1 MARVVLVCAL
11 VGAFV
16 LVPLQAQAGRR
27 TPTVSDCFHLE
38 IRPERI
44 MFACAD
50 GGYYVTH
57 LKWQRWHIFRATG
70 QGLFRQN
77 DCRPSCAGGTFHAR
91 RGRITLLRRVWCPM
105 PTSTSSAARG
115 SSTNVLSSAKNERA
129 FACSVLCSAPAIG
142 STRWPIH
149 RQSIRTPASL
159 RLIGMPW
166 TSDTRRT

>member
-77 DCRPSCAGGTFHAR
+77 DCRPSCAEGTFHAR
-91 RGRITLLRRVWCPM
+91 RGRITLLRRVWCPDAHGYVFRRARVVYER
-105 PTSTSSAARG
+105 PLLGQERTS
-115 SSTNVLSSAKNERA
+115 
-129 FACSVLCSAPAIG
+129 F
-142 STRWPIH
+142 
-149 RQSIRTPASL
+149 
-159 RLIGMPW
+159 RLFCPL
-166 TSDTRRT
+166 